1 MNSITRMSASFPKS
15 VRRTFIA
22 LKYPNYRL
30 WFGGQLISLVG
41 TWMQVTAQGYLVY
54 TLTGSAKWLGLVG
67 FAAGVPSWLF
77 TLYGGVI
84 ADRIPRRTLLIATQL
99 VMMVLAFILTGLVYW
114 EVVEPWHIVVLAFL
128 LGIANAFDAPA
139 RQSFVVELVDRK
151 DLTNAIAI
159 NATMFNLAT
168 VVGPAI
174 AGLTYAAFGA
184 AMCFAING
192 LSFLGVIIALLLMKL
207 NPQSNVTERSSAILQ
222 IKQGIQYVMVNPVV
236 VVIMAGLF
244 FVSVF
249 GFGLMTLMPVWA
261 VSILGGDVTTNGF
274 LLSARGLG
282 ALAGALT
289 VAALAYRRIKGRIW
303 TTGSFILPLM
313 LFIFS
318 FTRTIPFS
326 LLLLLGIGWGL
337 MAMVNT
343 ANAMVQEEVPDELRG
358 RVMGFFVFV
367 FFGSGPIGSLL
378 VGWMAASIGAPTT
391 VAVCAVVLFGFAL
404 FTFLRRPA
412 LRHTP

>member
-1 MNSITRMSASFPKS
+1 M
-15 VRRTFIA
+15 
-22 LKYPNYRL
+22 
-30 WFGGQLISLVG
+30 LI
-41 TWMQVTAQGYLVY
+41 
-54 TLTGSAKWLGLVG
+54 
-67 FAAGVPSWLF
+67 
-77 TLYGGVI
+77 I
-84 ADRIPRRTLLIATQL
+84 TQL
-99 VMMVLAFILTGLVYW
+99 VMMVLAFILTSLVYW
-114 EVVEPWHIVVLAFL
+114 NVVEPWHIVVLAFL

-139 RQSFVVELVDRK
+139 RQSFVVELVDRE

-159 NATMFNLAT
+159 NSTMFNLAT
-168 VVGPAI
+168 VVGPAV

-207 NPQSNVTERSSAILQ
+207 KPQPIVMDKGSTMLQ
-222 IKQGIQYVMVNPVV
+222 IKEGIQYVKVKPVV
-236 VVIMAGLF
+236 IVLMTGLF

-282 ALAGALT
+282 ALVGALT
-289 VAALAYRRIKGRIW
+289 VAALAYRRVKGRIW
-303 TTGSFILPLM
+303 TIGSFVLPLM

-318 FTRTIPFS
+318 FIRTIPVS
-326 LLLLLGIGWGL
+326 LLLLMGIGWGL

-343 ANAMVQEEVPDELRG
+343 ANAMVQEEVPDALRG
-358 RVMGFFVFV
+358 RVMGIFILV

-378 VGWMAASIGAPTT
+378 VGWMAASITAPTT
-391 VAVCAVVLFGFAL
+391 VAVCAAVLFGFAL
-404 FTFLRRPA
+404 FILLRRPA
-412 LRHTP
+412 LRNTP

>member
-1 MNSITRMSASFPKS
+1 MSSITRISAAFPKS

-41 TWMQVTAQGYLVY
+41 TWMQATAQGYLVY

-84 ADRIPRRTLLIATQL
+84 ADRIPRRTLLLITQT
-99 VMMVLAFILTGLVYW
+99 VMMILAFILTGLVYW
-114 EVVEPWHIVVLAFL
+114 NIVQPWQIVLLAFL

-139 RQSFVVELVDRK
+139 RQSFVVELVDRP

-159 NATMFNLAT
+159 NSTMFNLAT
-168 VVGPAI
+168 VVGPAV

-207 NPQSNVTERSSAILQ
+207 KSQPPNIEKTSAILQ
-222 IKQGIQYVMVNPVV
+222 IKQGIKFVAVKPVFV
-236 VVIMAGLF
+236 VLFFGLF

-261 VSILGGDVTTNGF
+261 VSILGGNVATNGF

-282 ALAGALT
+282 ALIGALT
-289 VAALAYRRIKGRIW
+289 VAALAYRRVKGRIW
-303 TTGSFILPLM
+303 TVGSFILPVT
-313 LFIFS
+313 LFVFA
-318 FTRTIPFS
+318 FVRTLPLS
-326 LLLLLGIGWGL
+326 LLLLVGIGWGL

-343 ANAMVQEEVPDELRG
+343 SNAMVQEEVPDEIRG
-358 RVMGFFVFV
+358 RVMGFYILV

-378 VGWMAASIGAPTT
+378 AGWMAGTFTAPVTVMICSSILL
-391 VAVCAVVLFGFAL
+391 LFAI
-404 FTFLRRPA
+404 FTLVKRPSI
-412 LRHTP
+412 RHSP

>member
-1 MNSITRMSASFPKS
+1 
-15 VRRTFIA
+15 
-22 LKYPNYRL
+22 
-30 WFGGQLISLVG
+30 
-41 TWMQVTAQGYLVY
+41 MQATAQGYLVY

-84 ADRIPRRTLLIATQL
+84 ADRIPRRTLLIITQS

-114 EVVEPWHIVVLAFL
+114 EVVEPWHIVVMAFL

-139 RQSFVVELVDRK
+139 RQSFVVELVDRE

-207 NPQSNVTERSSAILQ
+207 NPQSTATVRSSAILQ

-236 VVIMAGLF
+236 VVIMTGLF

-378 VGWMAASIGAPTT
+378 VGWMAAGITAPTT
-391 VAVCAVVLFGFAL
+391 VAVCAVILFGFAL
-404 FTFLRRPA
+404 FTFLMRPA
-412 LRHTP
+412 LRNTP

>member
-1 MNSITRMSASFPKS
+1 LSNISPVPASLPVG

-41 TWMQVTAQGYLVY
+41 TWMQATAQGYLVY
-54 TLTGSAKWLGLVG
+54 TLTGSAAWLGLVG
-67 FAAGVPSWLF
+67 FAAGIPSWIF

-84 ADRIPRRTLLIATQL
+84 ADRIPRRTLMVITQS
-99 VMMVLAFILTGLVYW
+99 VMMILAFILAGLVYW
-114 EVVEPWHIVVLAFL
+114 NVVQPWEIVLLAFL
-128 LGIANAFDAPA
+128 LGVANAFDAPA

-159 NATMFNLAT
+159 NSTMFNLAT
-168 VVGPAI
+168 VVGPAV

-192 LSFLGVIIALLLMKL
+192 LSFLGVIVALLLMKL
-207 NPQSNVTERSSAILQ
+207 KTQPAIPEKSSAITQMKL
-222 IKQGIQYVMVNPVV
+222 GIRYVAVRPTVV
-236 VVIMAGLF
+236 VLMTGLF

-261 VSILGGDVTTNGF
+261 VSILGGGVATNGF

-282 ALAGALT
+282 ALIGALT
-289 VAALAYRRIKGRIW
+289 VAALAYHRVKGRIW
-303 TTGSFILPLM
+303 TTGSFVLPLT
-313 LFIFS
+313 LVIFS
-318 FTRTIPFS
+318 FTRTLPLSF
-326 LLLLLGIGWGL
+326 LLLVGIGWGL

-343 ANAMVQEEVPDELRG
+343 TNAMVQEEVPDEIRG
-358 RVMGFFVFV
+358 RVMGFYVLV
-367 FFGSGPIGSLL
+367 FFGSAPLGSLL
-378 VGWMAASIGAPTT
+378 AGWMAGVFTAPTT
-391 VAVCAVVLFGFAL
+391 VVICATILLLFAL
-404 FTFLRRPA
+404 FTFFRRPA
-412 LRHTP
+412 IRVSP

>member
-1 MNSITRMSASFPKS
+1 MSASFPKS

-30 WFGGQLISLVG
+30 WFGGQLVSLVG

-84 ADRIPRRTLLIATQL
+84 ADRIPRRTMLIITQL
-99 VMMVLAFILTGLVYW
+99 VMMVLAFILTSLVYW
-114 EVVEPWHIVVLAFL
+114 NVVEPWHIVVLAFL

-139 RQSFVVELVDRK
+139 RQSFVVELVDRE

-159 NATMFNLAT
+159 NSTMFNLAT
-168 VVGPAI
+168 VVGPAV

-207 NPQSNVTERSSAILQ
+207 KPQPIVMDKGSTMLQ
-222 IKQGIQYVMVNPVV
+222 IKEGIQYVKVKPVV
-236 VVIMAGLF
+236 IVLMTGLF

-261 VSILGGDVTTNGF
+261 V
-274 LLSARGLG
+274 
-282 ALAGALT
+282 
-289 VAALAYRRIKGRIW
+289 
-303 TTGSFILPLM
+303 
-313 LFIFS
+313 
-318 FTRTIPFS
+318 
-326 LLLLLGIGWGL
+326 
-337 MAMVNT
+337 
-343 ANAMVQEEVPDELRG
+343 
-358 RVMGFFVFV
+358 
-367 FFGSGPIGSLL
+367 
-378 VGWMAASIGAPTT
+378 
-391 VAVCAVVLFGFAL
+391 
-404 FTFLRRPA
+404 
-412 LRHTP
+412 

>member
-1 MNSITRMSASFPKS
+1 

-41 TWMQVTAQGYLVY
+41 TWMQATAQGYLVY
-54 TLTGSAKWLGLVG
+54 TLTGSAAWLGLVG
-67 FAAGVPSWLF
+67 FASGLPTWIF

-84 ADRIPRRTLLIATQL
+84 ADRISRRNLMVITQT
-99 VMMVLAFILTGLVYW
+99 VMMILAFILAGLVYW
-114 EVVEPWHIVVLAFL
+114 NVVQPWEIVILAFL

-139 RQSFVVELVDRK
+139 RQSFVVELVDRH

-159 NATMFNLAT
+159 NSTMFNLAT
-168 VVGPAI
+168 VVGPAV

-207 NPQSNVTERSSAILQ
+207 KSLPPVPEKVSAI
-222 IKQGIQYVMVNPVV
+222 IKIKEGFQYVAVKPT
-236 VVIMAGLF
+236 VIVLLTSLIF
-244 FVSVF
+244 ISVF

-282 ALAGALT
+282 ALIGALT
-289 VAALAYRRIKGRIW
+289 VAALAYRRVKGKIW
-303 TTGSFILPLM
+303 TAGSFILPVT
-313 LFIFS
+313 LFLFS
-318 FTRTIPFS
+318 FTRNLPLS
-326 LLLLLGIGWGL
+326 LVLLVGIGWGL
-337 MAMVNT
+337 MTMVNT
-343 ANAMVQEEVPDELRG
+343 SNAMVQEDVPDELRG
-358 RVMGFFVFV
+358 RVMSLYILVFQ
-367 FFGSGPIGSLL
+367 GGMPIGALL
-378 VGWMAASIGAPTT
+378 IGWMAASLTAPTT
-391 VAVCAVVLFGFAL
+391 VVICSLIMLVLAIFTL
-404 FTFLRRPA
+404 FKRTSIRNSP
-412 LRHTP
+412 

>member
-1 MNSITRMSASFPKS
+1 LKSITRMSALFPKS

-30 WFGGQLISLVG
+30 WFGGQLVSLVG

-84 ADRIPRRTLLIATQL
+84 ADRIPRRTMLIITQL
-99 VMMVLAFILTGLVYW
+99 VMMVLAFILTSLVYW
-114 EVVEPWHIVVLAFL
+114 NVVEPWHIVVLAFL

-139 RQSFVVELVDRK
+139 RQSFVVELVDRE

-159 NATMFNLAT
+159 NSTMFNLAT
-168 VVGPAI
+168 VVGPAV

-207 NPQSNVTERSSAILQ
+207 KPQPIVMDKGSTMLQ
-222 IKQGIQYVMVNPVV
+222 IKEGIQYVKVKPVV
-236 VVIMAGLF
+236 IVLMTGLF

-282 ALAGALT
+282 ALVGALT
-289 VAALAYRRIKGRIW
+289 VAALAYRRVKGRIW
-303 TTGSFILPLM
+303 TIGSFVLPLM

-318 FTRTIPFS
+318 FIRTIPVS
-326 LLLLLGIGWGL
+326 LLLLMGIGWGL

-343 ANAMVQEEVPDELRG
+343 ANAMVQEEVPDALRG
-358 RVMGFFVFV
+358 RVMGIFILV

-378 VGWMAASIGAPTT
+378 VGWMAASITAPTT
-391 VAVCAVVLFGFAL
+391 VAVCAAVLFGFAL
-404 FTFLRRPA
+404 FILLRRPA
-412 LRHTP
+412 LRNTP

>member
-1 MNSITRMSASFPKS
+1 MKSITRMSASFPKS

-30 WFGGQLISLVG
+30 WFGGQLVSLVG

-84 ADRIPRRTLLIATQL
+84 ADRIPRRTLLIITQS
-99 VMMVLAFILTGLVYW
+99 VMMVLAFILTGLVYRNM
-114 EVVEPWHIVVLAFL
+114 VEPWHIVVLAFL

-139 RQSFVVELVDRK
+139 RQSFVVELVDRE
-151 DLTNAIAI
+151 DLTNAIAM
-159 NATMFNLAT
+159 NSTMFNLAT
-168 VVGPAI
+168 VVGPAV

-207 NPQSNVTERSSAILQ
+207 KSQPIVTDKGSTMLQ
-222 IKQGIQYVMVNPVV
+222 IKEGIQYVTVKPVV
-236 VVIMAGLF
+236 IVLMTGLF

-289 VAALAYRRIKGRIW
+289 VAALAYRRVKGRIW
-303 TTGSFILPLM
+303 TIGSFVSARDVIHLFLYPNHPRFLP
-313 LFIFS
+313 S
-318 FTRTIPFS
+318 VDGDW
-326 LLLLLGIGWGL
+326 LGIDDNGQYHQCDGTGGDPGC
-337 MAMVNT
+337 A
-343 ANAMVQEEVPDELRG
+343 ARPGDEHLRPG
-358 RVMGFFVFV
+358 IFWKR
-367 FFGSGPIGSLL
+367 
-378 VGWMAASIGAPTT
+378 TD
-391 VAVCAVVLFGFAL
+391 
-404 FTFLRRPA
+404 RR
-412 LRHTP
+412 RCW

>member
-1 MNSITRMSASFPKS
+1 MSASFPKS

-30 WFGGQLISLVG
+30 WFGGQLVSLVG

-84 ADRIPRRTLLIATQL
+84 ADRIPRRTMLIITQS

-114 EVVEPWHIVVLAFL
+114 NVVEPWHIVVLAFL

-139 RQSFVVELVDRK
+139 RQSFVVELVDRE

-159 NATMFNLAT
+159 NSTMFNLAT
-168 VVGPAI
+168 VVGPAV

-207 NPQSNVTERSSAILQ
+207 KSQPIVTDKGSTMLQ
-222 IKQGIQYVMVNPVV
+222 IKEGIQYVKVKPVV
-236 VVIMAGLF
+236 IVLMTGLF

-289 VAALAYRRIKGRIW
+289 VAALAYRRVKGRIW
-303 TTGSFILPLM
+303 TIGSFVLPLM

-318 FTRTIPFS
+318 FIRTIPVS
-326 LLLLLGIGWGL
+326 LLLLMGIGWGL

-343 ANAMVQEEVPDELRG
+343 ANAMVQEEVPDALRG
-358 RVMGFFVFV
+358 RVMGIFILV

-378 VGWMAASIGAPTT
+378 VGWMAASITAPTT
-391 VAVCAVVLFGFAL
+391 VAVCAAVLFGFAL
-404 FTFLRRPA
+404 FIILKRPA
-412 LRHTP
+412 LRNTP

>member
-1 MNSITRMSASFPKS
+1 MSSITRISAAFPKS

-41 TWMQVTAQGYLVY
+41 TWMQATAQGYLVY

-84 ADRIPRRTLLIATQL
+84 ADRLPRRNLMILTQS
-99 VMMVLAFILTGLVYW
+99 VMMVLAFLLAALVYW
-114 EVVEPWHIVVLAFL
+114 QVVQPWQIVVLAFL
-128 LGIANAFDAPA
+128 LGVANAFDAPA

-159 NATMFNLAT
+159 NSTMFNLAT
-168 VVGPAI
+168 VVGPAV

-184 AMCFAING
+184 AMCFLING

-207 NPQSNVTERSSAILQ
+207 KSQPVAAEKISAIVQ
-222 IKQGIQYVMVNPVV
+222 IKQGIQYVMLKPVV
-236 VVIMAGLF
+236 VVIMFGLF
-244 FVSVF
+244 FVSIF

-261 VSILGGDVTTNGF
+261 VSILSGDVTTNGF

-282 ALAGALT
+282 ALIGALT
-289 VAALAYRRIKGRIW
+289 VAALAHRRLKGKIW
-303 TTGSFILPLM
+303 TAGSFMLPLA

-337 MAMVNT
+337 MTMVNT
-343 ANAMVQEEVPDELRG
+343 SNAMVQEEVPDELRG
-358 RVMGFFVFV
+358 RVMGFYVLV
-367 FFGSGPIGSLL
+367 FFGSAPIGSLL
-378 VGWMAASIGAPTT
+378 AGWMAGSITAPTT
-391 VAVCAVVLFGFAL
+391 VAVCAAVLFGFAL
-404 FTFLRRPA
+404 FTFFKRPA
-412 LRHTP
+412 LRNTP

>member
-1 MNSITRMSASFPKS
+1 LSSISKIRASLPLG

-41 TWMQVTAQGYLVY
+41 TWMQATAQGYLVY
-54 TLTGSAKWLGLVG
+54 TLTGSAAWLGLVG
-67 FAAGVPSWLF
+67 FASGLPTWIF

-84 ADRIPRRTLLIATQL
+84 ADRISRRTLMVITQSA
-99 VMMVLAFILTGLVYW
+99 MMVLAFILAGLVYW
-114 EVVEPWHIVVLAFL
+114 NVVQPWEIVILAFL

-139 RQSFVVELVDRK
+139 RQSFVVELVDRH

-159 NATMFNLAT
+159 NSTMFNLAT
-168 VVGPAI
+168 VVGPAV

-207 NPQSNVTERSSAILQ
+207 KSLPPVPEKVSAI
-222 IKQGIQYVMVNPVV
+222 IKIKEGLQYVAIKPT
-236 VVIMAGLF
+236 VIVLLTSLMF
-244 FVSVF
+244 ISVF

-282 ALAGALT
+282 ALIGALT
-289 VAALAYRRIKGRIW
+289 VAALAYRRVKGKIW
-303 TTGSFILPLM
+303 TAGSFILPVT
-313 LFIFS
+313 LFLFS
-318 FTRTIPFS
+318 FTMILPLS
-326 LLLLLGIGWGL
+326 LLLLVGIGWGL
-337 MAMVNT
+337 MTMVNT
-343 ANAMVQEEVPDELRG
+343 SNAMVQEEVPDELRG
-358 RVMGFFVFV
+358 RVMSLYILVFQ
-367 FFGSGPIGSLL
+367 GGMPIGALL
-378 VGWMAASIGAPTT
+378 IGWMAASLTAPTT
-391 VAVCAVVLFGFAL
+391 VVICSLIMLVLAIFTL
-404 FTFLRRPA
+404 FKRTSIRNSP
-412 LRHTP
+412 

>member
-1 MNSITRMSASFPKS
+1 MKSITRMSASFPKS

-30 WFGGQLISLVG
+30 WFGGQLVSLVG

-84 ADRIPRRTLLIATQL
+84 ADRIPRRTMLIITQL
-99 VMMVLAFILTGLVYW
+99 VMMVLAFILTSLVYW
-114 EVVEPWHIVVLAFL
+114 NVVEPWHIVVLAFL

-139 RQSFVVELVDRK
+139 RQSFVVELVDRE

-159 NATMFNLAT
+159 NSTMFNLAT
-168 VVGPAI
+168 VVGPAV

-207 NPQSNVTERSSAILQ
+207 KPQPIVMDKGSTMLQ
-222 IKQGIQYVMVNPVV
+222 IKEGIQYVKVKPVV
-236 VVIMAGLF
+236 IVLMTGLF

-289 VAALAYRRIKGRIW
+289 VAALAYRRVKGRIW
-303 TTGSFILPLM
+303 TIGSFVLPLM

-318 FTRTIPFS
+318 FIRTIPVS
-326 LLLLLGIGWGL
+326 LLLLMGIGWGL

-343 ANAMVQEEVPDELRG
+343 ANAMVQEEVPDALRG
-358 RVMGFFVFV
+358 RVMGIFILV

-378 VGWMAASIGAPTT
+378 VGWMAASITAPTT
-391 VAVCAVVLFGFAL
+391 VAVCAAVLFGFAL
-404 FTFLRRPA
+404 FILLRRPA
-412 LRHTP
+412 LRNTP

>member
-1 MNSITRMSASFPKS
+1 MKSITRVSASFPKS

-30 WFGGQLISLVG
+30 WFGGQLVSLVG

-84 ADRIPRRTLLIATQL
+84 ADRIPRRTMLIITQL
-99 VMMVLAFILTGLVYW
+99 VMMVLAFILTSLVYW
-114 EVVEPWHIVVLAFL
+114 NVVEPWHIVVLAFL

-139 RQSFVVELVDRK
+139 RQSFVVELVDRE

-159 NATMFNLAT
+159 NSTMFNMAT
-168 VVGPAI
+168 VVGPAV

-207 NPQSNVTERSSAILQ
+207 KSQPIVTDKGSTMLQ
-222 IKQGIQYVMVNPVV
+222 IKEGIQYVKVKPVV
-236 VVIMAGLF
+236 IVLMTGLF

-289 VAALAYRRIKGRIW
+289 VAALAYRRVKGRIW
-303 TTGSFILPLM
+303 TIGSFVLPLM

-318 FTRTIPFS
+318 FIRTIPVS
-326 LLLLLGIGWGL
+326 LLLLMGIGWGL

-343 ANAMVQEEVPDELRG
+343 ANAMVQEEVPDALRG
-358 RVMGFFVFV
+358 RVMGIFILV

-378 VGWMAASIGAPTT
+378 VGWMAASITAPTT
-391 VAVCAVVLFGFAL
+391 VAVCAAVLFGFAL
-404 FTFLRRPA
+404 FILLRRPA
-412 LRHTP
+412 LRNTP

>member
-1 MNSITRMSASFPKS
+1 MSASLPKS
-15 VRRTFIA
+15 IRRTFIA

-41 TWMQVTAQGYLVY
+41 TWMQATAQGYLVY

-84 ADRIPRRTLLIATQL
+84 ADRIPRRRLMIITQS
-99 VMMVLAFILTGLVYW
+99 VMMMLAFILAALVYKQI
-114 EVVEPWHIVVLAFL
+114 VQPWQIVVLAFL

-159 NATMFNLAT
+159 NSTMFNLAT
-168 VVGPAI
+168 VVGPAV

-207 NPQSNVTERSSAILQ
+207 KPQLPVTEKRSAILQ
-222 IKQGIQYVMVNPVV
+222 IKEGIQYVMIKPVV
-236 VVIMAGLF
+236 VVLMSGLF

-282 ALAGALT
+282 ALVGALT
-289 VAALAYRRIKGRIW
+289 VAALAYRRVKGRIW
-303 TTGSFILPLM
+303 TAGSFVLPLM

-318 FTRTIPFS
+318 FIRTIPYS

-337 MAMVNT
+337 MTMVNT
-343 ANAMVQEEVPDELRG
+343 SNAMVQEEVPDELRG
-358 RVMGFFVFV
+358 RVMGFYVLV

-378 VGWMAASIGAPTT
+378 VGWMAATITAPTT
-391 VAVCAVVLFGFAL
+391 VAVCAVVLLGFAL
-404 FTFLRRPA
+404 FTYLKSPA
-412 LRHTP
+412 LRNTP

>member
-1 MNSITRMSASFPKS
+1 MKSITRVSASFPKS

-30 WFGGQLISLVG
+30 WFGGQLVSLVG

-84 ADRIPRRTLLIATQL
+84 ADRIPRRTLLIITQS

-114 EVVEPWHIVVLAFL
+114 NVVEPWHIVVLAFL

-159 NATMFNLAT
+159 NSTMFNLAT
-168 VVGPAI
+168 VVGPAV

-207 NPQSNVTERSSAILQ
+207 KPQPTVTDKGSTMLQ
-222 IKQGIQYVMVNPVV
+222 IKQGIQYVKVKPVV
-236 VVIMAGLF
+236 IVLMTGLF

-289 VAALAYRRIKGRIW
+289 VAALAYRRVKGRIW
-303 TTGSFILPLM
+303 TIGSFVLPLM

-318 FTRTIPFS
+318 FIRTIPIS
-326 LLLLLGIGWGL
+326 LLLLTGIGWGL

-343 ANAMVQEEVPDELRG
+343 ANAMVQEEVPDALRG
-358 RVMGFFVFV
+358 RVMGIFILV

-378 VGWMAASIGAPTT
+378 VGWMAASITAPTT
-391 VAVCAVVLFGFAL
+391 VAVCAAVLFGFAL
-404 FTFLRRPA
+404 FILLKRSA
-412 LRHTP
+412 LRNTP

>member
-1 MNSITRMSASFPKS
+1 MKSITRMSASFPKS

-30 WFGGQLISLVG
+30 WFGGQLVSLVG

-84 ADRIPRRTLLIATQL
+84 ADRIPRRTMLIITQS

-114 EVVEPWHIVVLAFL
+114 NVVEPWHIVVLAFL

-139 RQSFVVELVDRK
+139 RQSFVVELVDRE

-159 NATMFNLAT
+159 NSTMFNLAT
-168 VVGPAI
+168 VVGPAV

-207 NPQSNVTERSSAILQ
+207 KSQPIVTDKGSTMLQ
-222 IKQGIQYVMVNPVV
+222 IKEGIQYVKVKPVV
-236 VVIMAGLF
+236 IVLMTGLF

-289 VAALAYRRIKGRIW
+289 VAALAYRRVKGRIW
-303 TTGSFILPLM
+303 TIGSFVLPLM

-318 FTRTIPFS
+318 FIRTIPVS
-326 LLLLLGIGWGL
+326 LLLLMGIGWGL

-343 ANAMVQEEVPDELRG
+343 ANAMVQEEVPDALRG
-358 RVMGFFVFV
+358 RVMGIFILV

-378 VGWMAASIGAPTT
+378 VGWMAASITAPTT
-391 VAVCAVVLFGFAL
+391 VAVCAAVLFGFAL
-404 FTFLRRPA
+404 FILLRRPA
-412 LRHTP
+412 LRNTP

>member
-1 MNSITRMSASFPKS
+1 MKSITRMSASFPKS

-30 WFGGQLISLVG
+30 WFGGQLVSLVG

-84 ADRIPRRTLLIATQL
+84 ADRIHRRTMLIITQL
-99 VMMVLAFILTGLVYW
+99 VMMVLAFILTSLVYW
-114 EVVEPWHIVVLAFL
+114 NVVEPWHIVVLAFL

-139 RQSFVVELVDRK
+139 RQSFVVELVDRE

-159 NATMFNLAT
+159 NSTMFNLAT
-168 VVGPAI
+168 VVGPAV

-207 NPQSNVTERSSAILQ
+207 KPQPIVMDKGSTMLQ
-222 IKQGIQYVMVNPVV
+222 IKEGIQYVKVKPVV
-236 VVIMAGLF
+236 IVLMTGLF

-282 ALAGALT
+282 ALVGALT
-289 VAALAYRRIKGRIW
+289 VAALAYRRVKGRIW
-303 TTGSFILPLM
+303 TIGSFVLPLM

-318 FTRTIPFS
+318 FIRTIPVS
-326 LLLLLGIGWGL
+326 LLLLMGIGWGL

-343 ANAMVQEEVPDELRG
+343 ANAMVQEEVPDALRG
-358 RVMGFFVFV
+358 RVMGIFILV

-378 VGWMAASIGAPTT
+378 VGWMAASITAPTT
-391 VAVCAVVLFGFAL
+391 VAVCAAVLFGFAL
-404 FTFLRRPA
+404 FILLRRPA
-412 LRHTP
+412 LRNTP